1 MPELGNL
8 EAHLAEVGSLT
19 LDREIDYSLE
29 EVTRESLTAV
39 DEALERIEQ
48 GSFGLCT
55 SCGATIASERLEAL
69 PWASL
74 CIDCKRTRGAR
85 LTEQAWKRL
94 PEVRV
99 GSSPDGLAP
108 ISVAEQPLGAGLW
121 QWLSLAAVALAR
133 SAPTS

>member
-1 MPELGNL
+1 MKASELEGFRKTLLNERERLSRVLEYLQTENPGAEEEDVPELGNL

-55 SCGATIASERLEAL
+55 SCGAKIASERLEAL

-74 CIDCKRTRGAR
+74 CIDCKRR
-85 LTEQAWKRL
+85 E
-94 PEVRV
+94 E
-99 GSSPDGLAP
+99 
-108 ISVAEQPLGAGLW
+108 
-121 QWLSLAAVALAR
+121 R
-133 SAPTS
+133 S